1 MFPKLLPMVCAG
13 AMLLAAG
20 SAAAGEH
27 VVQMLNSGPGGA
39 MVFSP
44 AFVQARPGDTIRFVP
59 TNPGHNAES
68 IAGMIPAGATVQ
80 RGAMG
85 REFVLRV
92 TQPGV
97 YGVKCAPHYSM
108 GMVGLIQVGPAVS
121 NVEAVRTAVART
133 PPLARRRFTAM
144 LGQIR

>member
-1 MFPKLLPMVCAG
+1 MFRKLLPIVCAS
-13 AMLLAAG
+13 AALIAAG
-20 SAAAGEH
+20 QAAAAEH
-27 VVQMLNSGPGGA
+27 TVQMLNRGPGGA

-44 AFVQARPGDTIRFVP
+44 AVVQARPGDTIRFVP
-59 TNPGHNAES
+59 TDPGHNAET

-80 RGAMG
+80 RGPMG

-108 GMVGLIQVGPAVS
+108 GMVGLIQVGPAGS
-121 NVEAVRTAVART
+121 NVDAVRTAVART
-133 PPLARRRFTAM
+133 PPVARRRFTEM
-144 LGQIR
+144 LTRIR

>member
-1 MFPKLLPMVCAG
+1 MFPKLLPLVCA
-13 AMLLAAG
+13 AATLIAAG
-20 SAAAGEH
+20 QAAAAEH
-27 VVQMLNSGPGGA
+27 TVQMLNRGPGGA

-44 AFVQARPGDTIRFVP
+44 ALVQARPGDTIRFVP
-59 TNPGHNAES
+59 TDPGHNAET
-68 IAGMIPAGATVQ
+68 IAGMLPAGVTVQ

-108 GMVGLIQVGPAVS
+108 GMVALIQVGAADS
-121 NVEAVRTAVART
+121 NVAAVRTAVART
-133 PPLARRRFTAM
+133 PPLARRRLTEM
-144 LGQIR
+144 LTRVR